1 MQLAHGL
8 EQERCVAIASLS
20 PNGAA
25 EAAGLLRG
33 DRILSLDGVKV
44 TGADDLLRLLNAD
57 RIARTVPLEI
67 LRGTEKLRIW
77 VMPSERSPRPS

>member
-1 MQLAHGL
+1 
-8 EQERCVAIASLS
+8 S

-25 EAAGLLRG
+25 EEAGLLRG

-57 RIARTVPLEI
+57 RIGRTLLVEI
-67 LRGTEKLRIW
+67 LRGTEKLRVW
-77 VMPSERSPRPS
+77 VMPSERPPRGS